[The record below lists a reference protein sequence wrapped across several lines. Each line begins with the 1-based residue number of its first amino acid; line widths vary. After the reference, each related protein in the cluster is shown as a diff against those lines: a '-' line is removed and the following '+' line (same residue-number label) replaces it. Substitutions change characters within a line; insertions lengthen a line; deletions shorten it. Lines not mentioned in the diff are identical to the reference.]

1 MFHATIRAY
10 TEIGMA
16 MSARVWRAGIVVLVL
31 WLCAVPAAS
40 WATGTSAE
48 TPRMRRFGA
57 AEGMPSRMVL
67 ALAQDRQGY
76 VWAATDDGLA
86 RLDGVGLRVWR
97 HDPADPD
104 SIPGNEVETLLV
116 DPLDRVWVGT
126 NGVGLSMLGPERRR
140 FERFADVNARCEGQ
154 FWSLAYAARSL
165 WIGTNQHGIC
175 RRGEDGRLIRYQAD
189 PGDPRTLPDNT
200 IYTLLTDPQGRVWVG
215 TGSGVARWERDHFT
229 RIAPALLG
237 GKSVFR
243 LTREP
248 DGTIWAGTEGG
259 LFRIGADD
267 VVTPAP
273 WTLSADVRAASVIHD
288 RNGGYWLGTADGLY
302 RGNDRAL
309 RLLAGDAGSGFLTA
323 RSGVLDLL
331 QDHEGGLWVAMLTQ
345 GLAYLPPDWK
355 RFSSWYQLD
364 GKPLDS
370 AYLLG
375 VAAAGEAFYIAGA
388 HGLYR
393 LDEVGRLSQIADDAR
408 IGVGAAWSV
417 LPRADGA
424 LWIGRAGRLSLY
436 QPRTG
441 ALREW
446 KIGGGS
452 DVRQRIDLI
461 RQTPD
466 GELWLSIM
474 NYGIQRRAADGRV
487 LDTIRIDQGRGLT
500 ENPVEQMVFDPR
512 GQLWVV
518 GDMGLLRW
526 RNDRFEQV
534 PGISRGSIYDIAWD
548 GPDHLWL
555 ARKGALERYAWD
567 GLSMTLRE
575 RVGAAQ
581 GLPPVSMG
589 GVVVGRDGQVWA
601 TTPRGLV
608 SWHPRLRRARLY
620 GERDGLPD
628 AEFSGR
634 PPVRNSKGQV
644 LAVTA
649 TGLVGFDPDAPDIVL
664 PPSQLVIDNVQ
675 VRRDDAEG
683 QQTLPINAPITLG
696 PLDRDLIISARLLS
710 FANPQGNRYRYRVAG
725 YDQNWVMQAADGER
739 LLSRLPAGQYA
750 IDVQAATP
758 HGDWTPTRT
767 LTVQVNPPWWRSNWA
782 IVCYVLGTVLSI
794 AAIAHVARVRL
805 RRRQQWQLTLH
816 KQQLAEQASQAKSR
830 FLATLGHEVRT
841 PMTGVL
847 GMSEL
852 LLSTPLD
859 EIQRGYAA
867 SIQHAG
873 THLLRLVNDALDL
886 ARIEAGRLELDIR
899 PFDLMTLLEQVEA
912 LMEPMAHHRGLAF
925 ERSFNLPGPVQVSGD
940 EMRIRQILMNLLGNA
955 IKFTEQGHVGLGIEL
970 VDDGHGVV
978 FEVSD
983 TGPGISEEQQQRLFH
998 RFEQAD
1004 GPRTASRYGGSGL
1017 GLAICQELAVAMG
1030 GRIGIDSRPG
1040 QGARFSVHLPLPWT
1054 LQRSRHVGDATD
1066 DTRAALPPLRILL
1079 VEDDATV
1086 ADVITGLLRT
1096 RGHEVVHVLHGLAAL
1111 SEVASG
1117 RFDIGLLDLDLP
1129 ALDGIAIASQ
1139 LRAMGYELPLIAV
1152 TARSDA
1158 YAEQQVLASGFD
1170 GFLRKPVTGDML
1182 VEAIAQARMARQPVH

>member
-1 MFHATIRAY
+1 
-10 TEIGMA
+10 
-16 MSARVWRAGIVVLVL
+16 MSTRRWGAGIVLLGL
-31 WLCAVPAAS
+31 WLCAVPSVLEAA
-40 WATGTSAE
+40 GTSAE
-48 TPRMRRFGA
+48 TPRLRRLGA

-76 VWAATDDGLA
+76 IWAGTDDGLA
-86 RLDGVGLRVWR
+86 RVDGVGLRVWR
-97 HDPADPD
+97 HDPAEPG
-104 SIPGNEVETLLV
+104 SLPGNEVETLLI
-116 DPLDRVWVGT
+116 DPQDRVWVGS
-126 NGVGLSMLGPERRR
+126 NGVGLSMLGPDRSAFAR
-140 FERFADVNARCEGQ
+140 FPELNAACEGQ
-154 FWSLAYAARSL
+154 FWSLAYAAQSL

-175 RRGEDGRLIRYQAD
+175 RRSEDGTLVRYQAH
-189 PGDPRTLPDNT
+189 PNDPRSLPDNT
-200 IYTLLTDPQGRVWVG
+200 IYSLLADPQGRVWVG
-215 TGSGVARWERDHFT
+215 TSNGVARWDGDGFT
-229 RIAPALLG
+229 RIAPALLS

-248 DGTIWAGTEGG
+248 DGTVWAGTEGG

-267 VVTPAP
+267 QVHPAP
-273 WTLSADVRAASVIHD
+273 WKLSADVRAATVIHD

-302 RGNDRAL
+302 RGDASAA

-323 RSGVLDLL
+323 RSGVLDML

-370 AYLLG
+370 VYLLG
-375 VAAAGEAFYIAGA
+375 AAAAGDDYYISGA

-393 LDEVGRLSQIADDAR
+393 LDAQGQLRQIADDKQ
-408 IGVGAAWSV
+408 IGVGAAWSL
-417 LPRADGA
+417 LPREDGA
-424 LWIGRAGRLSLY
+424 VWIGRAGRLSLY
-436 QPRTG
+436 QPATG
-441 ALREW
+441 VLREW
-446 KIGGGS
+446 KIGGGA

-461 RQTPD
+461 RQAPN

-474 NYGIQRRAADGRV
+474 NFGIQRRDAHGNV
-487 LDTIRIDQGRGLT
+487 LDTIRNDQNRGLG

-512 GQLWVV
+512 GQLWVM
-518 GDMGLLRW
+518 GDTMGLMRW
-526 RNDRFEQV
+526 RNDGFEQV
-534 PGISRGSIYDIAWD
+534 PGISRGSIYDAAWT
-548 GPDHLWL
+548 GPDELWL
-555 ARKGALERYAWD
+555 ARQGALERYRWD
-567 GLSMTLRE
+567 GLSMSLRE

-581 GLPPVSMG
+581 GMPAVSMG
-589 GVVVGRDGQVWA
+589 GLALGRHGQVWA

-608 SWHPRLRRARLY
+608 CWKGSERRLRLY

-628 AEFSGR
+628 VEFSNR
-634 PPVRNSKGQV
+634 PPVQARDGRV

-649 TGLVGFDPDAPDIVL
+649 TGLVGFDPDAADMVL
-664 PPSQLVIDNVQ
+664 PPSQLVIDSVQ

-683 QQTLPINAPITLG
+683 QQMLPTQAPIVLG
-696 PLDRDLIISARLLS
+696 PQDRDLIVSARLLS
-710 FANPQGNRYRYRVAG
+710 FANPHGNRYRYRVSG

-739 LLSRLPAGQYA
+739 LLSRLPSGHYR
-750 IDVQAATP
+750 IEVQAATP
-758 HGDWTPTRT
+758 QGAWTPPST
-767 LTVQVNPPWWRSNWA
+767 LELEVRPPWWRSGWA
-782 IVCYVLGTVLSI
+782 IVGYVLLGLIGI
-794 AAIAHVARVRL
+794 AALAYVARARL
-805 RRRQQWQLTLH
+805 RRRQEWQLTVH

-852 LLSTPLD
+852 LLSTSLD
-859 EIQRGYAA
+859 EVQRGYAG

-873 THLLRLVNDALDL
+873 KHLLRLVNDALDL
-886 ARIEAGRLELDIR
+886 ARIEAGRLELDLR
-899 PFDLMTLLEQVEA
+899 PFDLMSLLDQVEA

-940 EMRIRQILMNLLGNA
+940 EMRVRQILMNLLGNA
-955 IKFTEQGHVGLGIEL
+955 IKFTEHGHVGLGVEL
-970 VDDGHGVV
+970 ADDGRAII

-983 TGPGISEEQQQRLFH
+983 TGPGINQDQQERLFH

-1030 GRIGIDSRPG
+1030 GRIEIDSRLG
-1040 QGARFSVHLPLPWT
+1040 EGARFTVSLPLPWT
-1054 LQRSRHVGDATD
+1054 VQPVGTPRDPGQE
-1066 DTRAALPPLRILL
+1066 TRTQLPPLRILL

-1086 ADVITGLLRT
+1086 ADVIAGLLRT
-1096 RGHEVVHVLHGLAAL
+1096 RGHQVVHVLHGLAAL
-1111 SEVASG
+1111 SEVAAGS
-1117 RFDIGLLDLDLP
+1117 FDVGLLDLDLP
-1129 ALDGIAIASQ
+1129 ALDGIAIAGQ

-1158 YAEQQVLASGFD
+1158 YAEQQVLAAGFN

-1182 VEAIAQARMARQPVH
+1182 IDAIVQARAGKSLRY